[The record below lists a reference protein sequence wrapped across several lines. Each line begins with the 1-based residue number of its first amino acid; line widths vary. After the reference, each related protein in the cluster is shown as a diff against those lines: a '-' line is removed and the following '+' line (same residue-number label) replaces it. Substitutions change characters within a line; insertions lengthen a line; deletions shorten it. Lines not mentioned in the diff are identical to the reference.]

1 MKKIYFVLSIL
12 CLSAGLLKV
21 NAQIAAW
28 DFTGAAA
35 PATFPA
41 TTFNANLVA
50 AAGANNITR
59 GAGAAA
65 SAGGNSFRT
74 TGFSNNGIATAN
86 TDYFQITLTAAT
98 GYTVSLSTI
107 DAKFAG
113 TATYAAAPGVSCQFA
128 YSLDGTTFTLIGSP
142 SVTIGTPA
150 TLTQINVAGIGA
162 LQNVPAG
169 TTVTLR
175 YYASGQTTTGGW
187 GFNSPALGQN
197 GLAIGGSVT
206 ASGSTATLANIT
218 QPTGNILQG
227 ATNVVLAGFS
237 ITPGVPVNFTDMTVT
252 SAGTATATDITNVRI
267 FRDNDG
273 NGAINGADA
282 AVAGPAAQAYA
293 ASMVFA
299 GITSETGISV
309 ATYYLVVAD
318 VAGIGVS
325 TPGNTTTVSSNTF
338 TTTAA
343 TNTGSF
349 TGNSRIIAAPPGTST
364 ITAGPGAEP
373 ATISSLINTQGASV
387 LNFDF
392 IITDDGATPATDA
405 AAFQISQIVLNAG
418 TGNAVANWATAIAG
432 VELSDGTNSTTVATI
447 GASSIT
453 FTGILNGVGQLGY
466 IADDANKTYTLKIWL
481 NTNQGA
487 LSTVID
493 GKDFVFRIQTADVT
507 VAGSQLATGQ
517 DVNSGDGNN
526 TVDVAATALAFVAQP
541 ANTAVGAGMT
551 AVTVSANDVNG
562 NRDLNFTS
570 SIDITST
577 GTLAASPITVAAVAG
592 LATFNAIT
600 HTLTGAGLTLNAE
613 RNGTLDW
620 DVVSNPFNITAVTTY
635 TWNGGNGLWT
645 TATNW
650 TPTRTTPDPSDIL
663 QFNDGTPAVVTDV
676 PTQTIG
682 RLLVS
687 NSTAVSLEAP
697 AANTLTIA
705 GGSGT
710 DLDVPL
716 GSQLNSSGALAAL
729 TIQLSAG
736 ATGNITGN
744 MTFSGAAHRFNAGTA
759 GAVTFVSPAVFTQG
773 TGCTGSVFG
782 TTGTAD
788 VMVFGTGTT
797 FLQVVGSN
805 PFGLGAPSSKVVFQT
820 GNLFKMTG
828 ASPGPSFS
836 GRTYA
841 NVEFAGTGNSTMTGA
856 SAVSIDNL
864 VITSGT
870 VNINMTGNPGH
881 AIKGNISVAPGAS
894 LNFAPASLGTLNLN
908 GTAAQSITNNGTFTY
923 GALQSLTINN
933 AAGVTLNSDI
943 TLGATTT
950 LTLTSGILTLA
961 APATTVTLSAGTTLA
976 GTPSNTAYINGK
988 VKKIGNTNF
997 VFPVGKAGFGYV
1009 PISITN
1015 FAGTNAVTDAFT
1027 AEYVRGSARLLGPVT
1042 AIGLNHVS
1050 GCDYWT
1056 LNLDNGTPTV
1066 DVTCNWSA
1074 NNICNGTY
1082 VDNLGDLAIAHFDG
1096 VNWSTFGGVGTAVG
1110 VPAAGDI
1117 TWPAVTTFSP
1127 FALASITFNNPLPI
1141 TINYFTGAKQN
1152 GNHLLNWKVSCTNT
1166 PTATM
1171 ELERSS
1177 DGRTYT
1183 SVYSI
1188 TATALQCQQ
1197 PFNHTDVQP
1206 AAGVNYYRLKLTDAN
1221 GKVTYSS
1228 IVSLINATKGFDI
1241 RSIAPNPIVGGKF
1254 NLQVSAAQSANM
1266 QLVITDMQG
1275 RTLQQQNASLTAG
1288 FNVVPVNVRSLA
1300 AGTYQVVIYT
1310 AEGRA
1315 GVQRFVI
1322 Q

>member
-1 MKKIYFVLSIL
+1 
-12 CLSAGLLKV
+12 
-21 NAQIAAW
+21 
-28 DFTGAAA
+28 
-35 PATFPA
+35 
-41 TTFNANLVA
+41 
-50 AAGANNITR
+50 
-59 GAGAAA
+59 
-65 SAGGNSFRT
+65 
-74 TGFSNNGIATAN
+74 
-86 TDYFQITLTAAT
+86 
-98 GYTVSLSTI
+98 
-107 DAKFAG
+107 
-113 TATYAAAPGVSCQFA
+113 
-128 YSLDGTTFTLIGSP
+128 
-142 SVTIGTPA
+142 
-150 TLTQINVAGIGA
+150 
-162 LQNVPAG
+162 
-169 TTVTLR
+169 
-175 YYASGQTTTGGW
+175 
-187 GFNSPALGQN
+187 
-197 GLAIGGSVT
+197 
-206 ASGSTATLANIT
+206 
-218 QPTGNILQG
+218 
-227 ATNVVLAGFS
+227 
-237 ITPGVPVNFTDMTVT
+237 MTVT
-252 SAGTATATDITNVRI
+252 SAGTATATDISNVRI

-282 AVAGPAAQAYA
+282 AVTGPAAQAYA

-299 GITSETGISV
+299 GITSETGLSV

-338 TTTAA
+338 TTTAT

-405 AAFQISQIVLNAG
+405 SAFQISQIVLNAG
-418 TGNAVANWATAIAG
+418 TGNAVTNWATAIAG

-493 GKDFVFRIQTADVT
+493 AKDFVFRIQTADVT

-663 QFNDGTPAVVTDV
+663 QFNDGTPAIVTDV
-676 PTQTIG
+676 PAQTIG

-687 NSTAVSLEAP
+687 NNTAVSLEAP

-736 ATGNITGN
+736 ATGSITGN
-744 MTFSGAAHRFNAGTA
+744 MTFSGAAHKFNAGTA
-759 GAVTFVSPAVFTQG
+759 GAVTFISPAVFTQG
-773 TGCTGSVFG
+773 TGCTGNVFG

-805 PFGLGAPSSKVVFQT
+805 PFGLGSPSSKVVFQT

-841 NVEFAGTGNSTMTGA
+841 NVEFAGTGTSTMTGA

-864 VITSGT
+864 TITSGT
-870 VNINMTGNPGH
+870 VNINMTANPGH
-881 AIKGNISVAPGAS
+881 AIKGNISVAPGAA
-894 LNFAPASLGTLNLN
+894 LNFAPASLGTLNLS

-950 LTLTSGILTLA
+950 LTLSAGILTLA

-976 GTPSNTAYINGK
+976 GTPSNTAYIDGK
-988 VKKIGNTNF
+988 VKKIGNTDF
-997 VFPVGKAGFGYV
+997 TFPIGRAPFGYV
-1009 PISITN
+1009 PIKVSN
-1015 FAGTNAVTDAFT
+1015 FAAAPATDEFT
-1027 AEYVRGSARLLGPVT
+1027 AQYLRGNARLLGPVT
-1042 AIGLNHVS
+1042 APFIDHVS
-1050 GCDYWT
+1050 GCDWWT
-1056 LNLDNGTPTV
+1056 LDRTGSATAT
-1066 DVTCNWSA
+1066 DVTAYWSA
-1074 NNICNGTY
+1074 NNTCGGWPYI
-1082 VDNLGDLAIAHFDG
+1082 DDLSKLELVHFDG
-1096 VNWSTFGGVGTAVG
+1096 TNWNSSSIGFHSINGGVG
-1110 VPAAGDI
+1110 AGDI
-1117 TWPAVTTFSP
+1117 TWSGVTTFSP
-1127 FALASITFNNPLPI
+1127 FSLGSTDVNFNPLPI

-1152 GNHLLNWKVSCTNT
+1152 GNHLLNWKVTCTNT

-1177 DGRTYT
+1177 DGRNYT

-1188 TATALQCQQ
+1188 TATSLQCQQ
-1197 PFNHTDVQP
+1197 PFNHTDAQP
-1206 AAGVNYYRLKLTDAN
+1206 APGVNYYRLKLTDAN

-1241 RSIAPNPIVGGKF
+1241 RSIAPNPIVAGKF
-1254 NLQVSAAQSANM
+1254 NLQVSAAQSATM

-1275 RTLQQQNASLTAG
+1275 RVLQQQNASLTAG